1 MSNVIIYTDGGC
13 SPNPGLG
20 GYAAILQCGDHERII
35 KGAEP
40 ATTNYR
46 MELMAVVKGLDA
58 LTKPCQVTIVSD
70 SNNVV
75 HGASKWMP
83 GWIANNWRNSR
94 NKAVEHSD
102 LWQQIHEH
110 MQEHDITFVKVK
122 AHVATSKATDAEKMN
137 NRVDGLVAEA
147 RAAYTPEPVDDRT
160 AYRLLIAGSRVA
172 TDKMLEYARRCV
184 SYAIDKGWTVV
195 VGDNPKGI
203 DHVVVQELN
212 QLSYTHVIVVGI
224 AKTPRN
230 GGVKGG
236 QYIQYG
242 KTYTERDQGM
252 AKASDRGIFIWSGD
266 QQVSPGTKRG
276 ADYMKS
282 LSNKRVD
289 LMNFS
294 WTLNQAQK
302 KDEPV

>member
-20 GYAAILQCGDHERII
+20 GYAAILQCGDLEKVIQ
-35 KGAEP
+35 GAEP
-40 ATTNYR
+40 DTTNYR
-46 MELMAVVKGLDA
+46 MELMAVVKGLEA
-58 LTKPCQVTIVSD
+58 LTKPCQVTVVSD

-75 HGASKWMP
+75 QGANEWMP

-122 AHVATSKATDAEKMN
+122 AHVAESKATDAEKMN

-147 RAAYTPEPVDDRT
+147 RAAYAPESVDDR
-160 AYRLLIAGSRVA
+160 AKYRLLIAGSRVA
-172 TDKMLEYARRCV
+172 SHRMLDYARRCV
-184 SYAIDKGWTVV
+184 SHAIDNGWTIV

-203 DHVVVQELN
+203 DHAVVQELN
-212 QLSYTHVIVVGI
+212 QLSYKHVIVVGI

-230 GGVKGG
+230 GGVQGG

-242 KTYTERDQGM
+242 NTYTERDQGM
-252 AKASDRGIFIWSGD
+252 ARASDRGIFIWCGD
-266 QQVSPGTKRG
+266 EAVSPGTKRG
-276 ADYMKS
+276 TDYMKLFS
-282 LSNKRVD
+282 DKIVH
-289 LMNFS
+289 LMDFS
-294 WTLNQAQK
+294 QTIS
-302 KDEPV
+302 